1 MYKKTSLW
9 WILTASIIAIT
20 AHFLSAIG
28 YLDHSSQFAIVI
40 FITRA
45 IFSFSIA
52 CGIAVFLAL
61 VFLLLRRKFS
71 LRRVIFFSVCIWPV
85 ISIVL
90 ALPGV
95 TRPAPVGMVHLF
107 SF

>member
-1 MYKKTSLW
+1 MYTKTSLW
-9 WILTASIIAIT
+9 WISIASIIAIT

-40 FITRA
+40 FFTRA
-45 IFSFSIA
+45 IFSFSIG
-52 CGIAVFLAL
+52 CGIAIFFASVF
-61 VFLLLRRKFS
+61 FLLSRKFT
-71 LRRVIFFSVCIWPV
+71 LRSVIFFSVCIWSV
-85 ISIVL
+85 ISIIL
-90 ALPGV
+90 TLPGV